1 MMQEQAFREL
11 LAEIRKTAAQGG
23 GRIARARVQE
33 LLLPMSLS
41 DGQMDLVYDYLVQ
54 NRIHVLDGEDAGE
67 ADTLR
72 EADWQEQ
79 PLEQEDADYLSMYLD
94 DLKLLP
100 VYTEEEQSKIREQ
113 ALQGEK
119 QAMERLIHIYLPR
132 VVDVARLYTGQGL
145 VLEDLIG
152 EGNIGLAAGVEILQC
167 LDLAEEVDGFLMKM
181 VMDAMESAVAAQFE
195 AAEFDNKILERVNDI
210 HEKAKELSGELRR
223 KVTPAELALEL
234 DMTEDEVRE
243 AVQYAGNDMP
253 YIEAD

>member
-1 MMQEQAFREL
+1 MMEEKAFREL

-33 LLLPMSLS
+33 LLLPMGLS

-54 NRIHVLDGEDAGE
+54 NRIHVTDGEDAAHAVPDGE
-67 ADTLR
+67 PL
-72 EADWQEQ
+72 QGL
-79 PLEQEDADYLSMYLD
+79 PLEREDADYLSMYLD

-100 VYTEEEQSKIREQ
+100 VYTEEQQSKIREQ

-119 QAMERLIHIYLPR
+119 NAMERLIHIYLPR

-145 VLEDLIG
+145 ILEDLIG

-195 AAEFDNKILERVNDI
+195 ANEFDNKILERVNDI
-210 HEKAKELSGELRR
+210 HEKARELSEELRR
-223 KVTPAELALEL
+223 KVTPAELAQEL
-234 DMTEDEVRE
+234 DITKDEVRE
-243 AVQYAGNDMP
+243 ALRYAGNDMP